1 MNVIT
6 YPAGRNSSR
15 RRCVAISASFVSDMG
30 TLLLVDTPPV
40 IGIRPLESLYPPTAP
55 LSEPSALAP
64 SHSSC
69 SVGSVELRDRNFDDA
84 SKMVDEVAEVVF
96 VVVVSIESGGAWHRS
111 MAL

>member
-1 MNVIT
+1 MNDIT

-30 TLLLVDTPPV
+30 TLLLLEPAPMVGT
-40 IGIRPLESLYPPTAP
+40 RLLESLYPPTAP

-69 SVGSVELRDRNFDDA
+69 KVGSVELRDRNFDDA
-84 SKMVDEVAEVVF
+84 SEMVDEVAVVVF
-96 VVVVSIESGGAWHRS
+96 VVSIELVGAWHRS